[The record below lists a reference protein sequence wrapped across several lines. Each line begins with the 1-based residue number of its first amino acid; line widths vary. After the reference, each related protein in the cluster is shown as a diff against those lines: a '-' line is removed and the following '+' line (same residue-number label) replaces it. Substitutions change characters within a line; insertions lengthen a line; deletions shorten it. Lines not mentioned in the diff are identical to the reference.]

1 MTDRAPV
8 ERVPGELFRVDLT
21 GRALLAVGGADRRTF
36 LQGLVSNDV
45 NKASVERA
53 IHAAFLTPQGR
64 FLNEFAIVEH
74 GERLLLETEA
84 AQLADLLKRLGM
96 YRLRS
101 KVTLEPAPDWAVVA
115 LIGDAAPAAVGLRA
129 EAGAATAFLDGVA
142 FVDPRLAALGVR
154 LLLPRAALPR
164 LAVCGWAPAPVEV
177 YERRRLALGVP
188 EGGIDLDHALLME
201 NGFDALNGIDWKK
214 GCYIGQE
221 VTARM
226 RYRALT
232 RRRITP
238 VRIDGPV
245 PAPGTPVTLD
255 GVEAGEMKSVLDDRG
270 LALLRLEQ
278 LERLQAAGGTLK
290 AGEATLAVERAAW
303 LADEAAVP
311 DAPG

>member
-1 MTDRAPV
+1 M
-8 ERVPGELFRVDLT
+8 
-21 GRALLAVGGADRRTF
+21 
-36 LQGLVSNDV
+36 
-45 NKASVERA
+45 
-53 IHAAFLTPQGR
+53 
-64 FLNEFAIVEH
+64 
-74 GERLLLETEA
+74 
-84 AQLADLLKRLGM
+84 
-96 YRLRS
+96 
-101 KVTLEPAPDWAVVA
+101 
-115 LIGDAAPAAVGLRA
+115 
-129 EAGAATAFLDGVA
+129 A

-164 LAVCGWAPAPVEV
+164 LAACGWPAAPIEA

-232 RRRITP
+232 RRRLTP

-255 GVEAGEMKSVLDDRG
+255 GVEAGEMKSALDDRG

-278 LERLQAAGGTLK
+278 LERLKAAGGMLK
-290 AGEATLAVERAAW
+290 AGEATLAVERPAW
-303 LADEAAVP
+303 LADEAAAP